1 MGMYTELV
9 LKFEVSK
16 NMDKEVMV
24 VLKYL
29 FNGGD
34 EPTNKPNHPFF
45 SLPRWDFIGRCSSFY
60 HHPESVNSW
69 YDVDYSDTIYV
80 FSRSDLK
87 DYNNEIEQ
95 FINWAKDYIT
105 PSTGSC
111 VGWTWHEEE
120 DSPTLLF
127 IEEEK

>member
-16 NMDKEVMV
+16 KVDEEVMD
-24 VLKYL
+24 VLRYL

-34 EPTNKPNHPFF
+34 KPAYKPSHPFF
-45 SLPRWDFIGRCSSFY
+45 SLPRWDFIGRCSSYY
-60 HHPESVNSW
+60 HHPESVSSW
-69 YDVDYSDTIYV
+69 YDVEYSDTIYV

-87 DYNNEIEQ
+87 DYDNEIEQ

-105 PSTGSC
+105 PATGNC
-111 VGWTWHEEE
+111 LGWVWYEEWE
-120 DSPTLLF
+120 QPTLLF
-127 IEEEK
+127 IDEEK